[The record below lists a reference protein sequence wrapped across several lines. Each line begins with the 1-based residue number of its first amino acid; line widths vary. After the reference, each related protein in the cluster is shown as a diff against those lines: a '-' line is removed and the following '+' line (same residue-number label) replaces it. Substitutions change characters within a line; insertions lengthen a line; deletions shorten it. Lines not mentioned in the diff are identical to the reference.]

1 MEGGELRH
9 TFEEA
14 LRDGVEELLERSQT
28 NDHPLAVRC
37 NHIFAV
43 GEYPVEAGAA
53 CDYVPER
60 WTVGGDYHIV
70 ARTPREDVLGMVVLN
85 RAIDHEVVT
94 CSPHYVAGAVAAEN
108 YIVATTTQQV
118 LVAAK
123 DGRGGAAKHD

>member
-1 MEGGELRH
+1 MEEGELRQ

-14 LRDGVEELLERSQT
+14 LRDGVEELIEGSQA

-53 CDYVPER
+53 CDYVLEC
-60 WTVGGDYHIV
+60 WTVGGDYHII
-70 ARTPREDVLGMVVLN
+70 ARTPREDVLGMVVLH
-85 RAIDHEVVT
+85 RAIDHEVVS

-108 YIVATTTQQV
+108 YIVATARQV
-118 LVAAK
+118 LLAAK
-123 DGRGGAAKHD
+123 GGCGG